1 MAPET
6 PISWSSRV
14 TGGGGIVAL
23 AGLVIFAFGY
33 VGGRAIANVGLGV
46 LLLAFLARLPSDGP
60 MLLKDPFVRL
70 GLVWMAY
77 VLALAVWAK
86 GRFPGTEQFE
96 ALPET
101 WSFAFIP
108 LVALASR
115 GDSRRVLITLLAAL
129 CGLMFRMARD
139 VNFDGG
145 PWLRYEAFALG
156 GGRNL
161 AVLFIDVGLLGCAA
175 LLMAL
180 VGYKVSH
187 RRAAFAA
194 LAACVAA
201 LLYAWAAARSRTSI
215 VALPLGLLALTV
227 LQARRGDQRRRR
239 YAGTLGVAL
248 SAAIAL
254 VVLAWLPDILAEMT
268 KDITTWQAIFSGRL
282 DSVQIDATGYRIH
295 MWQLAYARWIE
306 HPLTGIGPSVAHL
319 LGSDPQRPFL
329 ADFNQFHNSYVEILV
344 RTGLIGVGFYLAAA
358 WLVCRATVAM
368 ARAGRMPWLLLDF
381 LLVSAGV
388 YLLLSGANSI
398 MFFQQGW
405 HFIVLFGGLAYGYRW
420 QSIGARS
427 LP

>member
-1 MAPET
+1 MVADA
-6 PISWSSRV
+6 SRLRRPPV
-14 TGGGGIVAL
+14 TGIVDGFAL
-23 AGLVIFAFGY
+23 AALVVFAFGY
-33 VGGRAIANVGLGV
+33 VGGRAIANVGLG
-46 LLLAFLARLPSDGP
+46 LLLLVFLLRLPSDGR
-60 MLLKDPFVRL
+60 MFLNDPLGRL
-70 GLVWMAY
+70 GLVWMSY
-77 VLALAVWAK
+77 VLALAAWAK

-96 ALPET
+96 ALPEV

-139 VNFDGG
+139 LNFDGG

-161 AVLFIDVGLLGCAA
+161 AVLFIDVGLLGCVA
-175 LLMAL
+175 LLVAL
-180 VGYKVSH
+180 ACHQVSH

-194 LAACVAA
+194 LVACVAA
-201 LLYAWAAARSRTSI
+201 LLYAWVAARSRTSI
-215 VALPLGLLALTV
+215 VALPLALLALMV

-239 YAGTLGVAL
+239 YAGMLGVVLSLAL
-248 SAAIAL
+248 AAA
-254 VVLAWLPDILAEMT
+254 VLARLPAILAEMT
-268 KDITTWQAIFSGRL
+268 KDVATWQAIFSGRL
-282 DSVQIDATGYRIH
+282 DTVQVDATGYRVH

-329 ADFNQFHNSYVEILV
+329 AGFNQFHNSYVEILL

-358 WLVCRATVAM
+358 WLVGRAAVAM

-381 LLVSAGV
+381 LLVSLGV

-398 MFFQQGW
+398 LFFQQGW

-420 QSIGARS
+420 LPIQARN